1 MENSEER
8 LSPSEKRT
16 LQHLVEGERHASEL
30 DWVALQRLKRLGL
43 RRCGGQA
50 SPSPRTASASCSA
63 CNLELA
69 SLTTWSQSKAQ
80 TRASSTVGRRSRDG
94 SEISRPRRFT

>member
-1 MENSEER
+1 MENSEEH

-43 RRCGGQA
+43 AEVRGAGIAITQEGLRFLQ
-50 SPSPRTASASCSA
+50 R
-63 CNLELA
+63 L
-69 SLTTWSQSKAQ
+69 QS
-80 TRASSTVGRRSRDG
+80 
-94 SEISRPRRFT
+94 

>member
-16 LQHLVEGERHASEL
+16 LLHLVEGERHASEL

-43 RRCGGQA
+43 AEVRGTGISITQDGLRLLQ
-50 SPSPRTASASCSA
+50 R
-63 CNLELA
+63 L
-69 SLTTWSQSKAQ
+69 Q
-80 TRASSTVGRRSRDG
+80 T
-94 SEISRPRRFT
+94 

>member
-1 MENSEER
+1 MENAEER

-43 RRCGGQA
+43 AEVRGTGIAITQDGLCLLQR
-50 SPSPRTASASCSA
+50 
-63 CNLELA
+63 L
-69 SLTTWSQSKAQ
+69 QS
-80 TRASSTVGRRSRDG
+80 
-94 SEISRPRRFT
+94 